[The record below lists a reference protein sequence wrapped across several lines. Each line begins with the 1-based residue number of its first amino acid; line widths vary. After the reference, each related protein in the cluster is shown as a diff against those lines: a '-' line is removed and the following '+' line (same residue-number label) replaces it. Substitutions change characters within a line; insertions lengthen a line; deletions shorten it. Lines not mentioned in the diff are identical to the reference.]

1 MAWRVKESIFENK
14 GESNH
19 GLRED
24 SEDKDVGQD
33 RDSDIRAPERPDL
46 LILDITPLTWC
57 IFATNSFLDV
67 SMICNVVLFLIDE
80 VPREV

>member
-1 MAWRVKESIFENK
+1 MAWRVKESTFENK

-24 SEDKDVGQD
+24 SEDKDVRQD

-46 LILDITPLTWC
+46 LILDITPLTMVH
-57 IFATNSFLDV
+57 L
-67 SMICNVVLFLIDE
+67 CNKLLFGLLA
-80 VPREV
+80 

>member
-1 MAWRVKESIFENK
+1 MEVKESTFENK

-33 RDSDIRAPERPDL
+33 RDSDIRAPERACLSWISPHS
-46 LILDITPLTWC
+46 PWC
-57 IFATNSFLDV
+57 IFATNSFLV
-67 SMICNVVLFLIDE
+67 C
-80 VPREV
+80 